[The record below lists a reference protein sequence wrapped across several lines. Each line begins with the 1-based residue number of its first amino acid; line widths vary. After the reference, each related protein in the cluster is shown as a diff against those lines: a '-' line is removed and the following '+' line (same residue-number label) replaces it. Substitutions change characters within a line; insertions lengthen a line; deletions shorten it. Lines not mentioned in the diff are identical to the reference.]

1 LELSSFQ
8 QTTIQHQ
15 FDRFAKLVIAGEAKK
30 QKKELARRGNNEK
43 MFSELSQKEQKWL
56 CVEDVYPS
64 EYYCFTVVGYDVLI
78 RSEAVGKAL
87 SHLPKEKRDVIL
99 LAFFLGM
106 NDGEIAACLD
116 RVRRTVCYQRTSSLK
131 QMRDYLEDYQYG
143 E

>member
-1 LELSSFQ
+1 MELSSFQ
-8 QTTIQHQ
+8 RKTIQHQ

-30 QKKELARRGNNEK
+30 QKKELARRSSYEK
-43 MFSELSQKEQKWL
+43 SFSELSQQEQDRL
-56 CVEDVYPS
+56 CTDDVYPS
-64 EYYCFTVVGYDVLI
+64 DCCCFTVAGYDIFVKN
-78 RSEAVGKAL
+78 EAIGEAL
-87 SHLPKEKRDVIL
+87 YDLSKEKRDVII

-131 QMRDYLEDYQYG
+131 QMKDYLEDYRYD

>member
-1 LELSSFQ
+1 MELSSFQ

-43 MFSELSQKEQKWL
+43 MFSELSQKEQNWL
-56 CVEDVYPS
+56 CMEDVYPS